1 MPRYAAPDGK
11 VVKGWVV
18 RLEPTAEQ
26 AAQFR
31 RDCGARRFAYNW
43 AVTEISESF
52 AAGKETGEY
61 DPDVW
66 SAYSLRRRWNT
77 AKTEAAP
84 WWAENSK
91 ESYANGIADAVAALR
106 NWQDS
111 RMGKRDGP
119 AMRFP
124 RRKKKNKDRP
134 RCTYTTG
141 ALRVEGSR
149 TIVLPKVGAVRTAEN
164 IRAIWRHVRRGSA
177 RLLSVTISGKADCWS
192 VSLRLEIDAPRQ
204 PGLRTSTVGVDVGI
218 GGNLLIVMRPDG
230 TAVEKVPN
238 PRALRASLADLR
250 RANRALAR
258 KTEDSSRWRK
268 AKRRLGRIQR
278 RTAAIRKDTLHK
290 ATTRL
295 AKTHSQVVIE
305 DLAVRPLMRGL
316 RSHRKSWT
324 DTAAGEL
331 RRQLTYKATWYGCDL
346 VVADRWYPSSKTC
359 SACGHVNAELT
370 MSDRKWD
377 CPACGFH
384 HGRDECAGTNLA
396 KYPASQAEAQSDG
409 KTGPARRVSVKRV
422 NHPGKVA

>member
-204 PGLRTSTVGVDVGI
+204 PGVD
-218 GGNLLIVMRPDG
+218 L
-230 TAVEKVPN
+230 
-238 PRALRASLADLR
+238 
-250 RANRALAR
+250 
-258 KTEDSSRWRK
+258 
-268 AKRRLGRIQR
+268 
-278 RTAAIRKDTLHK
+278 
-290 ATTRL
+290 
-295 AKTHSQVVIE
+295 
-305 DLAVRPLMRGL
+305 
-316 RSHRKSWT
+316 
-324 DTAAGEL
+324 
-331 RRQLTYKATWYGCDL
+331 
-346 VVADRWYPSSKTC
+346 
-359 SACGHVNAELT
+359 
-370 MSDRKWD
+370 
-377 CPACGFH
+377 
-384 HGRDECAGTNLA
+384 
-396 KYPASQAEAQSDG
+396 
-409 KTGPARRVSVKRV
+409 
-422 NHPGKVA
+422 